1 MLTSQGKLFD
11 FPLIPASGSI
21 FPVVSAKVGSGR
33 GGTWEGWEGW
43 EWRDMGGVSQWEG
56 GDSVGQRIQSVSH
69 GPWGNLA
76 SYSGVEDTSDH
87 EQIAPA
93 SMLTTVT
100 AVSWRLLK
108 LSDVSNHFILCCP
121 LLLLPSILISPPN
134 EKICKSV
141 LHLYGFRDDRNN

>member
-1 MLTSQGKLFD
+1 MLTSQGNLFD

-33 GGTWEGWEGW
+33 GGQGEKT
-43 EWRDMGGVSQWEG
+43 
-56 GDSVGQRIQSVSH
+56 VGQRIQSVSH

-134 EKICKSV
+134 EKACKSV
-141 LHLYGFRDDRNN
+141 LNPYGFREDRNN